1 MKKCLAR
8 CLIKML
14 KKPMC
19 LLVMLTVHFLQFMS
33 GVNYVDGVSIM
44 TD

>member
-14 KKPMC
+14 KKHLY
-19 LLVMLTVHFLQFMS
+19 LLVMLTVHSKFMS
-33 GVNYVDGVSIM
+33 GINYVDGVSIM

>member
-8 CLIKML
+8 CLIKNAEKHL
-14 KKPMC
+14 C
-19 LLVMLTVHFLQFMS
+19 LLVMLTVHSKFMS
-33 GVNYVDGVSIM
+33 GANYVDGVSIM

>member
-14 KKPMC
+14 KKHLC
-19 LLVMLTVHFLQFMS
+19 LLVMLTVHSKFMS